1 MMTGRQSDQDET
13 TLIRTAME
21 GEASAFGVLYDKYQ
35 PSIYRFIFLKVSHRE
50 EAEDLTHQVFLSA
63 WEHMGSFRHG
73 DVPFVSWLYRIA
85 RNKVID
91 HYRTH
96 RICTTL
102 DAVPEEIAA
111 LDIETPDQI
120 DTRAQ
125 IDHVYQALMQ
135 LSDDQRDI
143 VIMRFINELSYKD
156 IARAL
161 NKNEATVRVIQYRA
175 LARMKKM
182 LSQK

>member
-1 MMTGRQSDQDET
+1 
-13 TLIRTAME
+13 ME
-21 GEASAFGVLYDKYQ
+21 GEAPAFGVLYDKYQ

-63 WEHMGSFRHG
+63 WEHMGSFHHG

-91 HYRTH
+91 YYRTH
-96 RICTTL
+96 KAHASLENVPDEIIAL
-102 DAVPEEIAA
+102 DAHTAN
-111 LDIETPDQI
+111 QI
-120 DTRAQ
+120 DARLQ
-125 IDHVYQALMQ
+125 LERVYQALMQ

-156 IARAL
+156 IAHAL
-161 NKNEATVRVIQYRA
+161 GKNQATVRVIQYRA
-175 LARMKKM
+175 LARLKKF
-182 LSQK
+182 LS